1 MNFTGFSEQTND
13 YFWGASL
20 DNSKSFY
27 EKNKDTYLTFV
38 KKPLH
43 ALHQDLLP
51 IAQQIDESICVT
63 PARCVSRAFNDF
75 RYTGK
80 IYPIKNYMH
89 LHFCASVAQE
99 DKDTPG
105 LFFSASHNGWD
116 CGFFVYHATNAGM
129 TAFRDAILNHV
140 DAFVAIAKKIQ
151 KDPRIHIEGEEYKR
165 DHYPDLPQEAKI
177 YLNKKRFWL
186 IAKYTPDDNYYSS
199 ALSSEIASVWQT
211 VAPMYH
217 FYLSAMK

>member
-1 MNFTGFSEQTND
+1 MSFSGFYDQTNE

-27 EKNKDTYLTFV
+27 EKNKENYVNYV
-38 KKPLH
+38 KQPLH
-43 ALHQDLLP
+43 ALHQTLLP
-51 IAQQIDESICVT
+51 VAQEIDEGICVT

-75 RYTGK
+75 RYSGK
-80 IYPIKNYMH
+80 IHPIKNYMH

-105 LFFSASHNGWD
+105 LYFGASYNGWN

-129 TAFRDAILNHV
+129 AAFREAILADV
-140 DAFVAIAKKIQ
+140 DAFVCIAKKIK
-151 KDPRIHIEGEEYKR
+151 KDSRIQIEGEDYKR
-165 DHYPDLPQEAKI
+165 DHYPDLPPEAKE
-177 YLNKKRFWL
+177 YLNKKRFRL
-186 IAKYTPDDNYYSS
+186 VAKHQPDDCYFSS
-199 ALSSEIASVWQT
+199 SLAKEITSVWQT

-217 FYLSAMK
+217 FYLSTIK